1 MTDTLTPTTNWAGN
15 VTFSARAVHRPTS
28 LDEVRRLVTGA
39 GRVRALGSG
48 HSFSTVADTDGDL
61 VLLDRLPKDVVVD
74 PSASTVTLS
83 GGCTYGDV
91 VGPLHEAGLALP
103 AMGSLPHISVAGAM
117 STGTHGSG
125 DTNRVLAA
133 SVVAVQLVTATGD
146 LLEIERDDARFDG
159 ALVALGTLGVVTRVT
174 LAAVPG
180 YQLVQQV
187 QDRVPVDALVGAVDE
202 VLSAGYSVSAFTSWA
217 PGSTA
222 EVWVKRAPSSP
233 APVEGWLGGV
243 AADGPRHPV
252 PGMPTEHATQQLG
265 EVGPW
270 HERLPHFRMEFTPS
284 SGDELQTEYLV
295 PREHAAA
302 AAAAVARLGDRIA
315 PVLQIGELRSIAADG
330 LWLSSAYGRDSLAL
344 HFTWVPD
351 LDAVLPVLAEIEA
364 AIAPYDA
371 RPHWGKVFTTAPD
384 VVRSL
389 YPRLPDFVALR
400 DELDPDR
407 RFANAFVDRYL
418 GA

>member
-28 LDEVRRLVTGA
+28 LDEVRWFVTGA
-39 GRVRALGSG
+39 ERVRALGSG

-74 PSASTVTLS
+74 PTAGTVTVS

-91 VGPLHEAGLALP
+91 VGPLHQAGLALP
-103 AMGSLPHISVAGAM
+103 SMGSLPHISVAGAM

-125 DTNRVLAA
+125 DGNRVLAA
-133 SVVAVQLVTATGD
+133 SAVAVQLVGATGD
-146 LLEIERDDARFDG
+146 LLELDRSDARFDG
-159 ALVALGTLGVVTRVT
+159 ALVALGTLGIVTRVT
-174 LAAVPG
+174 LSTVPG

-187 QDRVPVDALVGAVDE
+187 QDRIPVDALVTAVDE
-202 VLSAGYSVSAFTSWA
+202 VLAAGYSVSAFTSWA

-222 EVWVKRAPSSP
+222 EVWVKRTPSSP
-233 APVEGWLGGV
+233 APVDGWLGGV
-243 AADGPRHPV
+243 VADGPRHPV
-252 PGMPTEHATQQLG
+252 PGMPTEHATQQMG

-284 SGDELQTEYLV
+284 SGDELQTEYLL

-302 AAAAVARLGDRIA
+302 AAAAVAALGDRIA
-315 PVLQIGELRSIAADG
+315 PVLQIGEIRSVAADD

-351 LDAVLPVLAEIEA
+351 LDAVLPVLAEVEA
-364 AIAPYDA
+364 AIAPFDA
-371 RPHWGKVFTTAPD
+371 RPHWGKVFTTAPE

-400 DELDPDR
+400 DDLDPDR

-418 GA
+418 GT